1 MNLPDT
7 APLSP
12 EQYEELLAKQDWASL
27 SKSLTKFAWNKTHR
41 RSWEEAEDLAQSA
54 IRRVFDARL
63 QRWNPKTQPNV
74 FWFLGNIVANLVKD
88 ERRKFKG
95 GRVETPHDH
104 EGLDSLA
111 PEAVDATDEV
121 LARRQRAALIVRGL
135 EQRVASDRP
144 CALVLA
150 AFQAEVDDPR
160 EQASSTGLAVQTVYN
175 ARSRLRALAIEL
187 AQTFDRGTL
196 Q

>member
-7 APLSP
+7 ALLSSD
-12 EQYEELLAKQDWASL
+12 QYEELLAKQDWASL

-54 IRRVFDARL
+54 IRRAFDARL
-63 QRWNPKTQPNV
+63 QRWNPKTHPNV
-74 FWFLGNIVANLVKD
+74 FWFLGNIVMSLVKD

-95 GRVETPHDH
+95 GRVEVPHDH
-104 EGLDSLA
+104 ESLDGLA

-121 LARRQRAALIVRGL
+121 LARRQRAALIVREL
-135 EQRVASDRP
+135 EQRVALDRP

-160 EQASSTGLAVQTVYN
+160 EQASSTGLAVPTVYN
-175 ARSRLRALAIEL
+175 ARSRLRALATEL